1 MIDPTQHQPVGER
14 MRLLHNFS
22 SDDSGNSAIEYALI
36 ASLVSIAIMS
46 GISSIHQ
53 SLVTSLQAVAEPQRA
68 QVGYV
73 AAASI
78 HEAPVAV
85 VGPVGGSLTDKLAGL
100 REKEN
105 QGLALGHDLEKGPD
119 KEKKEKKKD
128 KKKKKTKKKK

>member
-1 MIDPTQHQPVGER
+1 

-36 ASLVSIAIMS
+36 TSLVSIAIMA

-53 SLVTSLQAVAEPQRA
+53 SLVTTLQTVAEPQRA
-68 QVGYV
+68 QMGYV
-73 AAASI
+73 AAASL
-78 HEAPVAV
+78 HEAPDEAK
-85 VGPVGGSLTDKLAGL
+85 GPVGGSLTDKLADL

-105 QGLALGHDLEKGPD
+105 QGLALGHDLGNGPD

-128 KKKKKTKKKK
+128 KKKKKAKKKK

>member
-1 MIDPTQHQPVGER
+1 MK
-14 MRLLHNFS
+14 LLRNFS
-22 SDDSGNSAIEYALI
+22 SDDSGNSIIEYALI

-53 SLVTSLQAVAEPQRA
+53 SLVVSLQTMAEPQRT

-73 AAASI
+73 AAASL
-78 HEAPVAV
+78 HEAPNEVR
-85 VGPVGGSLTDKLAGL
+85 GPVGGSLTDKLADL

-105 QGLALGHDLEKGPD
+105 QGLALGHDLGSGPDKD

-128 KKKKKTKKKK
+128 KKKKKTKKDK